1 MAASR
6 PAVVD
11 PLSGS
16 DKLSVPGG
24 VYRAA
29 LALWDGD
36 EDAARRFLERPHP
49 LLEGR
54 TPREVACAPEGAD
67 RVESLIGRADAGV
80 AI

>member
-6 PAVVD
+6 SAVVD
-11 PLSGS
+11 PLPRSG
-16 DKLSVPGG
+16 KLSVPGG
-24 VYRAA
+24 VRRAA

-36 EDAARRFLERPHP
+36 EGAARRFLDRPHP

-54 TPREVACAPEGAD
+54 TPKEVAGTPEGAA
-67 RVESLIGRADAGV
+67 RVVGLIGRADAGV